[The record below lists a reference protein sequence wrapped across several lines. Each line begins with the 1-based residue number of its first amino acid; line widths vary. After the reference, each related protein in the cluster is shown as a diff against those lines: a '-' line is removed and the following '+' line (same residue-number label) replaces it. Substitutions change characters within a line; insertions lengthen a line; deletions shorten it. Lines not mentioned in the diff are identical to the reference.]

1 MKRLLQSLFA
11 VAALAAA
18 LPAAARHDGR
28 VALGVRD
35 LDRGRSLDLHWHD
48 GQRFVAGEM
57 GSRYAITLNN
67 LTPRRLLVVLSV
79 DGVNA
84 VSGETAH
91 PEQAGYVLGPF
102 QQAEIQGWRKS
113 LSEVAAFR
121 FAALPHSYA
130 AQTGR
135 PDNVGVIGIA
145 VFEEDRPLPP
155 PPSPPVAKQ
164 SAPAGSASA
173 PALLSSAPPTL
184 TEPGALADSSK
195 SSERRAQA
203 PVLGTAHGERR
214 YDPVASTVFRR
225 ASRHP
230 AEVQRLYYDSRDNLI
245 AAGVLPPP
253 WRHRPPHRA
262 DPFPLGFVPDPR

>member
-11 VAALAAA
+11 VAAIAAA
-18 LPAAARHDGR
+18 LPALARHDGR

-35 LDRGRSLDLHWHD
+35 LDRGRSLDLHWHE

-164 SAPAGSASA
+164 SAPAGSAPAPSA
-173 PALLSSAPPTL
+173 RAEA
-184 TEPGALADSSK
+184 GALADSGK
-195 SSERRAQA
+195 SYERRAQA
-203 PVLGTAHGERR
+203 PALGTAHGERR

-230 AEVQRLYYDSRDNLI
+230 AEVQRLYYDSRENLI

-253 WRHRPPHRA
+253 WRHAPPHRA

>member
-1 MKRLLQSLFA
+1 MKRLLHSLFA

-18 LPAAARHDGR
+18 LPAAARDDAR

-35 LDRGRSLDLHWHD
+35 LDRGRTLDLHWHA
-48 GQRFVAGEM
+48 GQQYVAGEM

-67 LTPRRLLVVLSV
+67 RTPRRLLVVLSV

-91 PEQAGYVLGPF
+91 PAQAGYVLAPF

-145 VFEEDRPLPP
+145 VFEEDRPPPP
-155 PPSPPVAKQ
+155 PPSPSPPVATP
-164 SAPAGSASA
+164 SAPAPSARA
-173 PALLSSAPPTL
+173 DA
-184 TEPGALADSSK
+184 GALADSSTA
-195 SSERRAQA
+195 SERRAQA
-203 PVLGTAHGERR
+203 PSLGTAHGERR

-225 ASRHP
+225 ASSHP
-230 AEVQRLYYDSRDNLI
+230 AEVQRLYYDSRDNLV

-253 WRHRPPHRA
+253 WRHAPPHRA
-262 DPFPLGFVPDPR
+262 EPFPLGFVPDPR